1 MHERE
6 IFKHI
11 EKSPK
16 LLQGPDLLRT
26 LSKVWSAFTK
36 LIRSLL
42 SSYKTAVCPEL
53 GKFIPTAQGA
63 AFQASPSFLSASSL
77 TAKPMSSSSSCPEQV
92 LSYST
97 ISLASGYDRETCMNC
112 IKEILSAS
120 LLQSKSQEVI
130 LDLKVGC
137 LVLKGNE
144 YSFRTSSK
152 PSTQEKRLDHG
163 TDREALKLKPDSAH
177 PANPNDI
184 GHFASSAKRIKSMP
198 PKPSLIPWPYLP
210 AFYEDSAGKLG
221 KRYNFQDSLSP
232 GELLEEHKKQIA
244 VKKYKKAFHAHEGKQ
259 EGIVLANIANNQM
272 AKDKE
277 IRQNRTKAL
286 QDLFITGNKSQIES
300 HRVRKEGDLVE
311 KKNEKYDF
319 FPFVYGS
326 KLEEYQGFIK
336 SQLNEE
342 MKEKMKNDR
351 KEFSTKRDLTDSYL
365 TSFPVFLKQDKFEPK
380 RRIDDAHVKKTMG
393 QALNRYEQELIS
405 IKAQN
410 ESEVNKKDLQNKLTS
425 VIVQQNKSK
434 RDEKLIENK
443 NYLIQQMEDKVR
455 EK

>member
-1 MHERE
+1 M
-6 IFKHI
+6 
-11 EKSPK
+11 
-16 LLQGPDLLRT
+16 
-26 LSKVWSAFTK
+26 
-36 LIRSLL
+36 
-42 SSYKTAVCPEL
+42 
-53 GKFIPTAQGA
+53 
-63 AFQASPSFLSASSL
+63 
-77 TAKPMSSSSSCPEQV
+77 
-92 LSYST
+92 
-97 ISLASGYDRETCMNC
+97 
-112 IKEILSAS
+112 
-120 LLQSKSQEVI
+120 
-130 LDLKVGC
+130 
-137 LVLKGNE
+137 LKGNE

-244 VKKYKKAFHAHEGKQ
+244 VKKYKKAFHAQEGKQ